1 MSHFPGPITLPDCVN
16 SARQE
21 RGRQLVSSATQGIF
35 IRVSIIIAELIGVY
49 FFASSALLMDAV
61 SSLLDISFT
70 LCLIFF
76 IKLANKPP
84 DTNHPFGHGRY
95 EPLVGLQL
103 GLALAFI
110 GGSVIFQQS
119 AKIASNT
126 SDEVLSPYAWI
137 IPFFAVVLLEIC
149 YRRVMRTAKKQNS
162 PALAADAVHYRID
175 GLTSLFAASA
185 LLLAAYFPEQSI
197 LIDHMG
203 AIVIALL
210 MIVVGLYAA
219 RNNLNQLLD
228 RVPSREYFER
238 VKESSLKVKGVL
250 GTEKI
255 RIQHYGPDAQ
265 VDIDI
270 EVDPKMSV
278 EEAHTISQLVRSQI
292 QLDWPMVRDVIVH
305 IEPYYPN
312 DH

>member
-1 MSHFPGPITLPDCVN
+1 MSRFPNPIALPDCVN
-16 SARQE
+16 SARKE
-21 RGRQLVSSATQGIF
+21 RGRQLVRSATQGIF
-35 IRVSIIIAELIGVY
+35 IRFSIIIAELIGVY

-103 GLALAFI
+103 GLALVFI

-119 AKIASNT
+119 AKIASST
-126 SDEVLSPYAWI
+126 SSEVLSPYAWM
-137 IPFFAVVLLEIC
+137 IPFFAVILLEIC
-149 YRRVMRTAKKQNS
+149 YRRVMHTAKKQNS

-175 GLTSLFAASA
+175 GLTSLFAACA

-197 LIDHMG
+197 LIDHLG

-228 RVPSREYFER
+228 RVPSFEYFER
-238 VKESSLKVKGVL
+238 VKASSLKVKGVL

-270 EVDPKMSV
+270 EVDPRMSV

>member
-1 MSHFPGPITLPDCVN
+1 MSRFPNPIALPDCVN

-21 RGRQLVSSATQGIF
+21 RGRQLVRSATQGIF
-35 IRVSIIIAELIGVY
+35 IRFSIIIAELIGVY

-119 AKIASNT
+119 AKIASST
-126 SDEVLSPYAWI
+126 SSEALSPYAWI
-137 IPFFAVVLLEIC
+137 IPFFAVILLEVC

-228 RVPSREYFER
+228 RIPSLEYFER
-238 VKESSLKVKGVL
+238 VKASSLKVNGVL

-270 EVDPKMSV
+270 EVDPRMSV